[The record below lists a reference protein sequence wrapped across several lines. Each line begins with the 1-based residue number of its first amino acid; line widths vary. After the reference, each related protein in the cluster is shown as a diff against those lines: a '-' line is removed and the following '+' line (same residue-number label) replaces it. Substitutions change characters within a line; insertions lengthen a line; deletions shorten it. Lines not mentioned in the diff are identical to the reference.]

1 MGSSLGQRLRALRIE
16 RGLSQADLAGD
27 LVSPSYVSL
36 IEADRRS
43 PDRDVLDGLARRLG
57 CSALYLESGVIPEE
71 INEQRLQLK
80 FADIALANGAPGE
93 AHDRFR
99 AMSVQA
105 SSEIRHAAIW
115 GLARTEEALGN
126 LHEALTHV
134 ESLLD
139 ATRAGEPGTP
149 GLLTL
154 LIGRCRIY
162 RLAGDFAR
170 SIEVGEDAVREVRLL
185 GLEGTE
191 DEIRLASSLVGS
203 YWARGDLFSAQH
215 LAQRVIERA
224 ERLGS
229 RKAQGSAYWNASMVA
244 ATRGQ
249 LTDAL
254 ELAAKTLALLAEDSP
269 DQSMAGMRITYA
281 WLLLRCDPPRV
292 DEADAMLS
300 RAHDVLE
307 QMSFSPHLANC
318 ETEMARSAL
327 LRGDY
332 DEAVRI
338 AGQAIERCTD
348 NGATELEHARVVS
361 GLARILAGEADGG
374 AVMVSDAA
382 TQLAATGSRQE
393 AAQAWRE
400 LAEALIQRGRPEQ
413 AIDALRQAADV
424 AGARSTTI
432 RPGLPT
438 PAPAGTATVTT
449 VPASSVPAGT
459 VPAGTAAAEPV
470 PAGLRD

>member
-43 PDRDVLDGLARRLG
+43 PERDVLDGLARRLG
-57 CSALYLESGVIPEE
+57 CSALFLESGVIPEE

-80 FADIALANGAPGE
+80 FADIALANGALGE

-105 SSEIRHAAIW
+105 SSEIRHAAVW

-134 ESLLD
+134 EALLD

-162 RLAGDFAR
+162 RVAGDFAR
-170 SIEVGEDAVREVRLL
+170 SIEVGEDAVREVRML
-185 GLEGTE
+185 GLEGSE
-191 DEIRLASSLVGS
+191 DEIRLASSLVAS

-215 LAQRVIERA
+215 LARRVIERA
-224 ERLGS
+224 EKLSS
-229 RKAQGSAYWNASMVA
+229 RKAQGSAYWNASLVA
-244 ATRGQ
+244 ASRGQ

-269 DQSMAGMRITYA
+269 DRSMAGMRITYA
-281 WLLLRCDPPRV
+281 WLLLQCDPPRI
-292 DEADAMLS
+292 DEADALLT
-300 RAHDVLE
+300 RARDVLE
-307 QMSFSPHLANC
+307 EIAFGPHLANC

-327 LRGDY
+327 LRGNY
-332 DEAVRI
+332 DEAIRV
-338 AGQAIERCTD
+338 AGQAIARCTD
-348 NGATELEHARVVS
+348 TGATELEHARVVS
-361 GLARILAGEADGG
+361 GLARILAGEADEG
-374 AVMVSDAA
+374 ASMVREAA
-382 TQLAATGSRQE
+382 SHLAAMGSRHE
-393 AAQAWRE
+393 AAQASRE
-400 LAEALIQRGRPEQ
+400 LAEALIQRGRSEQ
-413 AIDALRQAADV
+413 AIDALRQAADF
-424 AGARSTTI
+424 AGVRSTTI
-432 RPGLPT
+432 RPDLLSPV
-438 PAPAGTATVTT
+438 A
-449 VPASSVPAGT
+449 ASLG
-459 VPAGTAAAEPV
+459 
-470 PAGLRD
+470 D